1 MPNIITHYLFATS
14 VKKKLNNQEVLA
26 AIKEYPQEY
35 TIGSNGPDFLFFY
48 HFFSK
53 SSEYAQVR
61 KLGNELHAGHINRF
75 YEIALNA
82 YRNERDE
89 DVKQAM
95 LSYIAGHLCHWAL
108 DSTTHP
114 YIFYRTGDCH
124 GKSASMHHR
133 FESMMDTMMLK
144 KLLDRDIRKF
154 PFYSL
159 ARSGLISD
167 RVISNI
173 YEPVAREL
181 FQIQLGK
188 SEIRDCLAEWEK
200 ILKLTYD
207 PRGWKAKTLAIY
219 EKKVDHPYLYSGNI
233 VPAQIDPTYDV
244 LNEKKKEWNYPVDET
259 RKSTASF
266 MELFEGAI
274 DLALDCI
281 NAIEDESQLMIL
293 LDNRTYDKGVNDQRE
308 MVSFDYSY
316 PIAY

>member
-14 VKKKLNNQEVLA
+14 VKKKLNNEEVLN

-53 SSEYAQVR
+53 SEEYGKVR
-61 KLGNELHAGHINRF
+61 KIGNELHGGYINKF
-75 YEIALNA
+75 YEMALNA
-82 YRNERDE
+82 YRQERDE
-89 DVKQAM
+89 DVRQAM
-95 LSYIAGHLCHWAL
+95 LSYLAGHLCHWAL

-133 FESMMDTMMLK
+133 FESMMDAMMLK
-144 KLLDRDIRKF
+144 NLLDTDIRKF
-154 PFYSL
+154 PYYSL

-181 FQIQLGK
+181 FQVQLGK
-188 SEIRDCLAEWEK
+188 SEIRDCLAEWER

-207 PRGWKAKTLAIY
+207 PKGWKAKVVGLY
-219 EKKVDHPYLYSGNI
+219 EKKVNHPYLYRGNI
-233 VPAQIDPTYDV
+233 VPASIDPTYDV
-244 LNEKKKEWNYPVDET
+244 LNEKKMEWNYPVDEA
-259 RKSTASF
+259 RKSNASF
-266 MELFEGAI
+266 MELFNEAI
-274 DLALDCI
+274 DLAIDCI
-281 NAIEDESQLMIL
+281 NAIYDEDKLMNL
-293 LDNRTYDKGVNDQRE
+293 LDDKTYDMGVSGNRE
-308 MVSFDYSY
+308 MVSFDLIYKDQ
-316 PIAY
+316 